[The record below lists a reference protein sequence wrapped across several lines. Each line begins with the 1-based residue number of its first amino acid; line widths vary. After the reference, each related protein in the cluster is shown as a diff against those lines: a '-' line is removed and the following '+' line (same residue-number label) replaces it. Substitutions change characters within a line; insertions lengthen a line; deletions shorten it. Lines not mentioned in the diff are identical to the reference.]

1 MKLKFEKYKV
11 VFIGL
16 LLVSL
21 AANIFFFMETK
32 NLEEKIGHEVGT
44 FCDIVLMTVPS
55 EILKMLNQEG
65 TIQDESFER
74 IDGEFKVGIPF
85 YILSNGIQE
94 IENYFRYTERQFI
107 EFKMAYKES
116 DDEET
121 EEIKKLRKEL
131 LETCEKGVEL
141 YHKLNTYFDKHSG
154 SNGAY
159 GRRSNS
165 NKIDRMWYQA
175 YKDKENEI
183 RMLIVE
189 TLGEERTKIVI

>member
-21 AANIFFFMETK
+21 AANIFFIMETK

-44 FCDIVLMTVPS
+44 FSDIALMTVPS
-55 EILKMLNQEG
+55 EILKMLSQEG
-65 TIQDESFER
+65 ILHDGSFER

-116 DDEET
+116 DDKNT

-131 LETCEKGVEL
+131 VETCEKGVEL
-141 YHKLNTYFDKHSG
+141 YHKLNIYFDKHSG

-159 GRRSNS
+159 DKRSNS
-165 NKIDRMWYQA
+165 KKMDRMWYQA

-183 RMLIVE
+183 RKLIVE
-189 TLGEERTKIVI
+189 TLGEERTKIVL

>member
-1 MKLKFEKYKV
+1 MKLKFEKCKV

-32 NLEEKIGHEVGT
+32 NLKERIGHEVGT
-44 FCDIVLMTVPS
+44 FSDIVLMTVPS
-55 EILKMLNQEG
+55 EILKILNQEG

-74 IDGEFKVGIPF
+74 IDGEFKAGIPF

-116 DDEET
+116 HDKDT

-131 LETCEKGVEL
+131 VETCGKGVEL

-159 GRRSNS
+159 DRRSNS

-175 YKDKENEI
+175 YMDKENEI
-183 RMLIVE
+183 RKLIVD
-189 TLGEERTKIVI
+189 TLGEERTKIVL